1 MKTVNQKLSV
11 NNRNFH
17 LETESIG
24 QSEHDKQNN
33 NNPHQFVKARVKLS
47 VKKGRHKKISNACDA
62 GCCRV
67 GDVCW

>member
-47 VKKGRHKKISNACDA
+47 VEKRKAQEN
-62 GCCRV
+62 
-67 GDVCW
+67 